1 MCAHLGEQCC
11 PYGLDIFDLGGLD
24 EGLELVGLGELA
36 LIAQWRRG
44 GPYGNVDTVIRED
57 EGGVGGGKFGV
68 GHFDV
73 WVSREGV
80 VRLCAESRCCR
91 KDLPLAGVWEGRCT
105 GRC

>member
-1 MCAHLGEQCC
+1 MPSRACTASAFAPSSAPRLCAHLGEQRC

-24 EGLELVGLGELA
+24 DGLELVGLGELA
-36 LIAQWRRG
+36 LVAQLRRG

-73 WVSREGV
+73 WVVERVS
-80 VRLCAESRCCR
+80 
-91 KDLPLAGVWEGRCT
+91 
-105 GRC
+105 